1 MIFVDTSAWFA
12 AYVPTDPQHQAV
24 SRRLRSETGP
34 VITTDFVVDETM
46 TLLLARRER
55 QRAVNFGRD
64 LLEQG
69 VARLEILTLA
79 DLVNAYTVFC
89 RYDDKAWSFTDCTS
103 FVLMQRLRIVE
114 AVALDDHFRQMP
126 GITVGDLPA

>member
-126 GITVGDLPA
+126 GITVVDLPA